1 MNSKNTFLS
10 FKESRVPWS
19 QIFKSIHVWAIIA
32 GHFACNWV
40 WYMVLTGLP
49 IYFEEVLDFELKE
62 VRKVSLHNFLHLFY
76 TFYFTHSFFHHN
88 KPFVTSH
95 FVIPR
100 MLESLAGCRTMFLF
114 TVSCNIGALERN
126 AY

>member
-10 FKESRVPWS
+10 FKESRVPWL

-49 IYFEEVLDFELKE
+49 IYFEEVLDFKLKE
-62 VRKVSLHNFLHLFY
+62 VSVSPQFSAFILHVLLHIQFLSSQQTL
-76 TFYFTHSFFHHN
+76 S
-88 KPFVTSH
+88 V
-95 FVIPR
+95 V
-100 MLESLAGCRTMFLF
+100 
-114 TVSCNIGALERN
+114 
-126 AY
+126 